1 MPSHFFQIATPA
13 TFFSDSHEAV
23 HTWFVCQYA
32 KNVEQIFKNF
42 DFKIFGGFLTFQFG
56 LSYGAM

>member
-42 DFKIFGGFLTFQFG
+42 DFKIFGGFL
-56 LSYGAM
+56 

>member
-1 MPSHFFQIATPA
+1 MKLCTR
-13 TFFSDSHEAV
+13 DSCANM
-23 HTWFVCQYA
+23 Q